1 MNRFFKK
8 VKNDNKGMTLLLA
21 IVAVA
26 FVGILA
32 ASIVSATTTN
42 YKLKMMDKYSKET
55 FYSADSVVEE
65 IHTGIGIKCFDA
77 LSEAYNYTASNLLY
91 QSILGGGVSLTQKP
105 MLKPMRQ

>member
-32 ASIVSATTTN
+32 ASIVSYISTN
-42 YKLKMMDKYSKET
+42 C
-55 FYSADSVVEE
+55 
-65 IHTGIGIKCFDA
+65 GITNIIM
-77 LSEAYNYTASNLLY
+77 NVITAIAKINTND
-91 QSILGGGVSLTQKP
+91 G
-105 MLKPMRQ
+105 